1 MINQGKKVRKT
12 SLNSNRSRAAAPVRN
27 AAGMVRII
35 GGSWK
40 RTPLTVADREGLR
53 PTSERVRET
62 VFDWLGFFFAIP
74 SSRFLDMFA
83 GSGAMGL
90 EAASRGAARVDMVE
104 LDGKSASAIKRTMDK
119 VGAGPNV
126 KVHQTDA
133 FRFSSSTSDSYDVV
147 FIDPPFDLELQK
159 KAVAAALKVL
169 GDEGML
175 YVESPQ
181 EWLPEEFIAANGLT
195 RVRKGKAG
203 AVRFELLAR
212 QTSRKALMKKE

>member
-12 SLNSNRSRAAAPVRN
+12 SLNSSRYKAAAPARN

-40 RTPLTVADREGLR
+40 RTPLTVSDRDGLR

-62 VFDWLGFFFAIP
+62 VFDWLGFFFSIP
-74 SSRFLDMFA
+74 SSKFLDMFA

-90 EAASRGAARVDMVE
+90 EAASRGAGRVDMVE
-104 LDGKSASAIKRTMDK
+104 LDGGSAAAIKRTMDK
-119 VGAGPNV
+119 VGAGSNV

-133 FRFSSSTSDSYDVV
+133 FRFASATDAVYDVV
-147 FIDPPFDLELQK
+147 FIDPPFDRDLQK
-159 KAVAAALKVL
+159 KAVSAAMKVL
-169 GDEGML
+169 DEEGML

-181 EWLPEEFIAANGLT
+181 EWLSEDFISANGLT
-195 RVRKGKAG
+195 RVRKGRAG

-212 QTSRKALMKKE
+212 HTSRKALMKKE